1 MEPASTRSGTTRT
14 FVSLAL
20 PRAAVTDIE
29 RLERLLSRRTPHVR
43 WVRGERLH
51 LTLAF
56 LGDLDAD
63 ARSHA
68 EAIVTDVA
76 AATQAFT
83 LGLRGVGAFP
93 APDRARIVWV
103 GCAAGASETT
113 RLQEALAHA
122 LTPIGYVQEP
132 RGFNPHVT
140 IGRVRGVA
148 RLGSLLDDPAL
159 RDWTTAEWPVTDVD
173 VQASELRPEG
183 PRYTVLRRCPFAP
196 RG

>member
-1 MEPASTRSGTTRT
+1 VEPASTPSGTTRT

-20 PRAAVTDIE
+20 PSTAVAAIE

-43 WVRGERLH
+43 WVGGERLH

-63 ARSHA
+63 ARSQA

-76 AATQAFT
+76 AATETFA
-83 LGLRGVGAFP
+83 LGLGGVGAFP
-93 APDRARIVWV
+93 GPDRARIVWV
-103 GCAAGASETT
+103 GCATGASETT
-113 RLQEALAHA
+113 RFQETLAHA
-122 LTPIGYVQEP
+122 LAPVGYVQEP
-132 RGFNPHVT
+132 RGFSPHVT

-148 RLGSLLDDPAL
+148 RLGTLLDDPAL
-159 RDWTTAEWPVTDVD
+159 QDWTTAEWTVTDVD
-173 VQASELRPEG
+173 VQASELRSEG

-196 RG
+196 P